1 MTENGFRPLVG
12 VSSGAF
18 ETSTVPSGESSGG
31 IQNFHRLEFK
41 QEEPNPEGGE
51 PVETGE
57 APFAPEA
64 PEPPPVQETPT
75 PPPAPEPPPEPD
87 TADVETGDQETAP
100 ATPAE
105 DSGLFEVER
114 QAFEMGFEKGEREGF
129 SKGEERAM
137 EMLVRL
143 ENLILGFEGAWRKSC
158 ENREEEVVRLALVVA
173 EKVALAKA
181 DRDDEMAARSLVE
194 ALAALENPG
203 TCTVRVNPDDFDS
216 VERLRGDL
224 FQRVAN
230 LQEITILPDGVVE
243 EGEVRLE
250 SDNGWLETHARK
262 RLDEVLS
269 RVGEAAG
276 ISMGDPGE
284 VPGGV

>member
-1 MTENGFRPLVG
+1 MAADDFRPLVG

-18 ETSTVPSGESSGG
+18 ETTTVKGGGTGGGE
-31 IQNFHRLEFK
+31 IPQNFHRLEFK
-41 QEEPNPEGGE
+41 QEDPHPEGFE
-51 PVETGE
+51 PVEAGE
-57 APFAPEA
+57 KSPAPEE
-64 PEPPPVQETPT
+64 PVPPPASEAQT
-75 PPPAPEPPPEPD
+75 PPPAPDETPRE
-87 TADVETGDQETAP
+87 ETGEDVAEPAP
-100 ATPAE
+100 AKE
-105 DSGLFEVER
+105 DPGLFEVER
-114 QAFEMGFEKGEREGF
+114 EAFEMGFEKGEREGF

-143 ENLILGFEGAWRKSC
+143 ENLILGFEGAWRRSC
-158 ENREEEVVRLALVVA
+158 ENREQEIVRLALVVA

-181 DRDDEMAARSLVE
+181 DQDDEMAARSLVE

-203 TCTVRVNPDDFDS
+203 TCTVRVNPGDFDS

-250 SDNGWLETHARK
+250 SDNGWLETHAKK

-276 ISMGDPGE
+276 LPATDPGE
-284 VPGGV
+284 TLSGI